1 MADDIG
7 ILYSKIAKLDARTS
21 KLEASQPFLEEMLE
35 RNTSS
40 NEKLAESLQSIQVS
54 MATINEHMA
63 EQSKTIETMK
73 QESVKANHEL
83 NERIGLLDKKIVEI
97 DERGKFDI
105 ISYLK
110 KEWPW
115 IVTVLGLGAAYASQF
130 VKF

>member
-1 MADDIG
+1 
-7 ILYSKIAKLDARTS
+7 
-21 KLEASQPFLEEMLE
+21 MLE

-40 NEKLAESLQSIQVS
+40 NEKLADSLQSIQIS

-83 NERIGLLDKKIVEI
+83 NEKIGLLDKKIVEI

-115 IVTVLGLGAAYASQF
+115 IVTILGLGAAYASQF